1 MRFIVLVKSTPENEG
16 KGPDKEGFE
25 EMGRFNMELAKAGK
39 ILSMDGLHPSSK
51 GAKISF
57 SRGRA
62 SVIDGPFTEAKELIA
77 GYWII
82 EANSLEE
89 AIGLMS
95 RAPFE
100 NGQLE
105 IRRIFETSEF
115 PSEFIDRE
123 KNTDLRA
130 LIERANAD
138 RKTP

>member
-1 MRFIVLVKSTPENEG
+1 MRFIVLVKSTPETEG
-16 KGPDKEGFE
+16 KGPNKEGFE

-51 GAKISF
+51 GAKLSF

-82 EANSLEE
+82 QANSLEE
-89 AIGLMS
+89 ATQLMS
-95 RAPFE
+95 HAPFE

-115 PSEFIDRE
+115 PSEFIDKE
-123 KNTDLRA
+123 KNSEIRA

-138 RKTP
+138 RKSS